1 MWDCFS
7 LNFSTPIKL
16 SKILSHIVFIH
27 RSVLVIVLFLVIVPF
42 VTGQEPDSIFVRKGN
57 YFLIGDS
64 IVHIPGDSI
73 SFLENYILSPTD
85 SIKLKKSKGFYDSLK
100 LKASKY
106 KWTSELYS
114 WLFTIAPARSYLA
127 KTDKSEQG
135 FIQHE
140 GKIIR
145 DVRILELDPF
155 ESMIPDTSIIDTS
168 WINKTLNKIHIK
180 TKEKYIR
187 NNLIIKKGDKVNPYV
202 LADNERII
210 RNLPYIEDAKIILIP
225 VSDETVDI
233 LLITKDKFSLGLDL
247 QFTDVNSGILE
258 IYDKNIIGIGHEL
271 KTNLFFNYDE
281 DPSWGYE
288 GVYKIDNIRGSF
300 IKGIINYKN
309 AFNTESYGINLSRKF
324 FTPNTKYAGGINII
338 NTSTFEDLDTMSYP
352 TPFRYG
358 YQDYWLGRSFMLNYA
373 SRLRLI
379 ISGRFLFNNIYER
392 PEIDEY
398 SYYDLH
404 NFQLYLGSIAFS
416 RQKYYKSNLIYNY
429 GTTEDIPYGFLL
441 EFTGGYENNEFYN
454 RYYTGVEFSHGNFY
468 KNLGYFHTKIG
479 FAGFLSEQQ
488 YRQGLFHLKSSYFT
502 NLLPFNNFHVRQFI
516 NIDYNIGIRR
526 FEDEYINISN
536 ENGIRGLSS
545 DSLKGTH
552 RLTMSLETVAFS
564 PFYVYGFRFAFYGF
578 ADFGFI
584 GSNRY
589 NIFKNDLYSAIGVGL
604 RIRNERLVFKTF
616 QIRLAF
622 YPRLPVDYSKQ
633 FIYLSGEKLFD
644 PRDFDVDTPGIL
656 EFR

>member
-1 MWDCFS
+1 MS
-7 LNFSTPIKL
+7 N
-16 SKILSHIVFIH
+16 ILSHIVFMY
-27 RSVLVIVLFLVIVPF
+27 RSVLVIVLFLAIVPF
-42 VTGQEPDSIFVRKGN
+42 VTGQKPDSIIVRKGK

-85 SIKLKKSKGFYDSLK
+85 SLQLIKSKGFYDSLK
-100 LKASKY
+100 LKASKH

-114 WLFTIAPARSYLA
+114 WLFTNAPVRDYLE

-145 DVRILELDPF
+145 NVRILELDPF
-155 ESMIPDTSIIDTS
+155 GPIIRDTSVIDTS

-187 NNLIIKKGDKVNPYV
+187 NNLIINKGDKVNPYV

-233 LLITKDKFSLGLDL
+233 LLITKDKFSMGLDL
-247 QFTDVNSGILE
+247 QFSDINSGKLE
-258 IYDKNIIGIGHEL
+258 IYDKNIIGTGHEL
-271 KTNLFFNYDE
+271 NTNLFFNYDE

-288 GVYKIDNIRGSF
+288 GVYKIDNIKGSF

-309 AFNTESYGINLSRKF
+309 AFNTESYGINISRKF

-338 NTSTFEDLDTMSYP
+338 NTSTYEDLDTMPLP
-352 TPFRYG
+352 TPLRYG
-358 YQDYWLGRSFMLNYA
+358 YQDYWLGRSFMLNHA
-373 SRLRLI
+373 SRSRLI
-379 ISGRFLFNNIYER
+379 ISGRFLFNNVYER
-392 PEIDEY
+392 PEIDED
-398 SYYDLH
+398 SYYNLH

-429 GTTEDIPYGFLL
+429 GTIEDIPYGFLL
-441 EFTGGYENNEFYN
+441 EFTGGYENNEFFNN
-454 RYYTGVEFSHGNFY
+454 RYYTGVEFSHGNFF
-468 KNLGYFHTKIG
+468 KNHGYFHTNIG

-488 YRQGLFHLKSSYFT
+488 YRQGLFHLKSGYFT
-502 NLLPFNNFHVRQFI
+502 NLLPFFNYHVRQFI

-578 ADFGFI
+578 TDFGFI
-584 GSNRY
+584 GSNKY

-622 YPRLPVDYSKQ
+622 YPRLPVDYSNQ
-633 FIYLSGEKLFD
+633 FIHVSGERLFD
-644 PRDFDVDTPGIL
+644 PKDFDVDAPGIL